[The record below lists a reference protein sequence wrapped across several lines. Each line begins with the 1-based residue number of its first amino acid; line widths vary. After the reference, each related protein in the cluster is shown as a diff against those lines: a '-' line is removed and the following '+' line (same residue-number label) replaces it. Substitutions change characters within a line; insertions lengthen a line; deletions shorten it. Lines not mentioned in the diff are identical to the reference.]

1 MSKLKSAV
9 LYEYLTKVRAIG
21 IFYLIQYLIV
31 AQMELLSKIQLL
43 GSDMNQAKLS
53 RIEGQQISVNDFDLY
68 TIARAL
74 NVTVDE
80 LFNGEDSP
88 NAAE

>member
-1 MSKLKSAV
+1 MRHRSKAGNCNMVGSNI
-9 LYEYLTKVRAIG
+9 VRIRKEKQ
-21 IFYLIQYLIV
+21 L

-53 RIEGQQISVNDFDLY
+53 RIEGQQIGVNDFDLY

>member
-1 MSKLKSAV
+1 MRHRSKAGNLQQVGSNI
-9 LYEYLTKVRAIG
+9 VRIRKEKQ
-21 IFYLIQYLIV
+21 L

>member
-1 MSKLKSAV
+1 MRHRSKAGNRNMVGSNI
-9 LYEYLTKVRAIG
+9 VRIRKEKQ
-21 IFYLIQYLIV
+21 L

-53 RIEGQQISVNDFDLY
+53 RIEGQQIGVNDFDLY

-80 LFNGEDSP
+80 LFHRKYDTNME
-88 NAAE
+88 E